1 MAAVE
6 AHRQHISRWYYDCG
20 YDIHRGLTD
29 MYVSDERFRANYD
42 ALAPGLSEFIRD
54 AARANAERASDTSN
68 S

>member
-1 MAAVE
+1 MAAAE
-6 AHRQHISRWYYDCG
+6 AHRQHIGRWYYDCSHE
-20 YDIHRGLTD
+20 IHRGLTE

-54 AARANAERASDTSN
+54 AARANAERASDTLS